1 MHEYLTNITL
11 IGGAITG
18 LGIILGS
25 IYKFLVVPT
34 KRLIYTVSSLSK
46 EFSPNGGHSMRDCLD
61 KLHQEIKTISAT
73 QKAMCHFSELG
84 FFEADEHGKC
94 IFVNK
99 RWTEMTGMPLDSAL
113 GNGWVSS
120 IHETHRARVFEE
132 WESAIEQERDLSIL
146 YKTKN
151 KVSVNFQMIL
161 IKNNAGKITGM
172 IGALSPT
179 NEEGD

>member
-1 MHEYLTNITL
+1 MQEYLTNITL
-11 IGGAITG
+11 IGGAITAISVIFG
-18 LGIILGS
+18 VV
-25 IYKFLVVPT
+25 YKFVISPA
-34 KRLIYTVSSLSK
+34 KKLIATVSSISK
-46 EFSPNGGHSMRDCLD
+46 EFFPNGGSSMRDCLD
-61 KLHQEIKTISAT
+61 RLHQEIKTISAT

-99 RWTEMTGMPLDSAL
+99 RWTEMTGMALDSAL

-120 IHETHRARVFEE
+120 IHENHRARVFDE
-132 WESAIEQERDLSIL
+132 WESAIEQERDLSII

-151 KVSVNFQMIL
+151 KITVNFQMIL
-161 IKNNAGKITGM
+161 IKSNAGKITGM

-179 NEEGD
+179 NEEGG